1 MIYLVLFLFNDN
13 LLILSHSIIFRSS
26 SFTPDSV
33 LLFGILSLQ
42 DLMVLNK
49 VVSSAYIIKFNILLA
64 FGKSFMYIIN
74 NKGPMTDP
82 CGTPKFI
89 DKISDLAFSNSTY

>member
-1 MIYLVLFLFNDN
+1 MDLFLFNDN
-13 LLILSHSIIFRSS
+13 LLILNHSIIFRIS
-26 SFTPDSV
+26 SFTADLV

-49 VVSSAYIIKFNILLA
+49 MVSSAYIIKLNILLA

-74 NKGPMTDP
+74 NKGPRIAP
-82 CGTPKFI
+82 CGTQMFI
-89 DKISDLAFSNSTY
+89 DKISALAFSNST

>member
-1 MIYLVLFLFNDN
+1 M
-13 LLILSHSIIFRSS
+13 
-26 SFTPDSV
+26 
-33 LLFGILSLQ
+33 LLFGILSLN

-49 VVSSAYIIKFNILLA
+49 VVSLAYIIKLNILLA
-64 FGKSFMYIIN
+64 LGKLSMYIIN
-74 NKGPMTDP
+74 NKGPRIDP

>member
-1 MIYLVLFLFNDN
+1 MDLFLFNDN
-13 LLILSHSIIFRSS
+13 LLILNHSIIFRIS
-26 SFTPDSV
+26 SFTADLV

-49 VVSSAYIIKFNILLA
+49 MVSSAYIIKLNILLA

-74 NKGPMTDP
+74 NKGPRIDP
-82 CGTPKFI
+82 CGTQMFI
-89 DKISDLAFSNSTY
+89 DKISALAFSNSTY